1 MAKKR
6 VYTYVE
12 ILWVCVR
19 KELKTLLTMSSE
31 NGRNGNDFSDVY
43 LIDYFVKE
51 YRPYPDVFL
60 QKFLNFFFVTMNFRE
75 FCLLKIALWPVFLS
89 LLM

>member
-43 LIDYFVKE
+43 LNRILCEGVSSIPRCFPSKIFE
-51 YRPYPDVFL
+51 
-60 QKFLNFFFVTMNFRE
+60 FFFRYNE
-75 FCLLKIALWPVFLS
+75 LP
-89 LLM
+89 